1 MTHLTPAYFTFF
13 KELANN
19 NSSEWFN
26 ANKARY
32 EKDVKNPFLS
42 FLETLVQ
49 LLKDSEPDL
58 ENVEPKKMLFRIN
71 RDIRFSKDKRPYKE
85 HLAASVGKF
94 GTKDKMYPGHYIH
107 IGVEE
112 IFIAGGAYF
121 FEQKEMVA
129 KVRHYIFEHNDE
141 FVKITHAPDFV
152 KYFGEIKGEKNKR
165 FTPEL
170 QEMID
175 VKPIIANTQ
184 FYWSRSFKSEEALK
198 DNFAELV
205 AQHLR
210 SAHNMNQFLIRA
222 MY

>member
-32 EKDVKNPFLS
+32 ERDVKAPFLS

-49 LLKDSEPDL
+49 LMKDTEPDL

-85 HLAASVGKF
+85 HIAASVGKF

-121 FEQKEMVA
+121 FEQKEMLA

-141 FVKITHAPDFV
+141 FVKLTHAPDFV
-152 KYFGEIKGEKNKR
+152 KYFGEMKGEKNKR
-165 FTPEL
+165 FTPQL

-175 VKPIIANTQ
+175 VQPIIVNTQ
-184 FYWSRSFKSEEALK
+184 FYWSHSFKSEEALK
-198 DNFAELV
+198 ANFAEII
-205 AQHLR
+205 AEHLR
-210 SAHNMNQFLIRA
+210 SAHALNQFLISA

>member
-26 ANKARY
+26 SNKARY
-32 EKDVKNPFLS
+32 EKEVKNPFLS

-49 LLKDSEPDL
+49 LLKDSEPEL

-121 FEQKEMVA
+121 FEQKETLA
-129 KVRHYIFEHNDE
+129 KVRNYIFEHNDE
-141 FVKITHAPDFV
+141 FVKLSQAPDFV
-152 KYFGEIKGEKNKR
+152 KSFGEIKGEKNKR
-165 FTPEL
+165 FTPDL

-175 VKPIIANTQ
+175 VQPLIANTQ
-184 FYWSRSFKSEEALK
+184 FYWSHSFKSEEALK
-198 DNFAELV
+198 DDFAELI
-205 AQHLR
+205 AQHLQ
-210 SAHNMNQFLIRA
+210 SAHAMNEFLVKA

>member
-32 EKDVKNPFLS
+32 ERDVKTPFLS

-49 LLKDSEPDL
+49 LMKDTEPDL

-85 HLAASVGKF
+85 HIAASVGKF

-121 FEQKEMVA
+121 FEQKEMLA

-141 FVKITHAPDFV
+141 FVKLTHAPDFV
-152 KYFGEIKGEKNKR
+152 KYFGEMKGEKNKR

-175 VKPIIANTQ
+175 VQPIIANTQ
-184 FYWSRSFKSEEALK
+184 FYWSHSFKSEEALK
-198 DNFAELV
+198 DNFAELI
-205 AQHLR
+205 AEHLR
-210 SAHNMNQFLIRA
+210 SVHALNQFLIRA